1 MAKKYS
7 GQNGCE
13 DAAYF
18 NQLREEVPNRYLCSY
33 EYIHPSRIE
42 NIVKDI
48 DCCDK
53 SIAKTHLQEIYKT
66 GNTAGVIFSERI
78 HAFGTQVNLELR
90 V

>member
-18 NQLREEVPNRYLCSY
+18 NQLREEVPNRYLGSY

-42 NIVKDI
+42 NIVKWVVPD
-48 DCCDK
+48 
-53 SIAKTHLQEIYKT
+53 
-66 GNTAGVIFSERI
+66 
-78 HAFGTQVNLELR
+78 
-90 V
+90 